1 MKNKYVKPRTAVL
14 PIAVQL
20 MSNWSMN
27 NASPNGLSTTS
38 ERKGYIRF
46 DNDVLSREGR
56 DDYWDD
62 YDEE

>member
-27 NASPNGLSTTS
+27 TASQTTS